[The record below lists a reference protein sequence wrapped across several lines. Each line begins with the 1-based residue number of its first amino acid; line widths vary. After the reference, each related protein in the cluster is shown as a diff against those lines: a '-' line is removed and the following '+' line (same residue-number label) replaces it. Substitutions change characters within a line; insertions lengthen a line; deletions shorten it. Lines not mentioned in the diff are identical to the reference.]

1 MSKRGIYI
9 SGAILFLSTLLFLR
23 SLTMDVSL
31 PGATVVNIHLLHQ
44 QGQLFNFSLLG
55 VILSGLFF
63 FRAWKRKGK
72 EVLDDIN
79 VANQELANR
88 GTQAFDDSVKKL
100 SYGFSIKRI
109 IVILV
114 VGAIAIV
121 GAYFLAAWMEHNEKM
136 RWREECM
143 QLPHGTTQE
152 AKDHHESYCVMQSLR
167 LDEPYWWGGGS

>member
-1 MSKRGIYI
+1 MSKRSLYI
-9 SGAILFLSTLLFLR
+9 SGTILFLSTLLFLR
-23 SLTMDVSL
+23 ALTMDVSL

-79 VANQELANR
+79 VR

-114 VGAIAIV
+114 VGAIGIV
-121 GAYFLAAWMEHNEKM
+121 GANFLGVWMEHNEKM
-136 RWREECM
+136 RWREDCM
-143 QLPHGTTQE
+143 QSPHGTTQE
-152 AKDHHESYCVMQSLR
+152 EIDQHEHYCVMQSLR
-167 LDEPYWWGGGS
+167 IDEPGWWH